1 MRVLTDPA
9 STPAA
14 PGAEALERRGLG
26 RRATW
31 AALPLALGLL
41 CATPWCGARPLP
53 ASERQVERTAPAVAR
68 TGRFAIA
75 PRFEGAESFAE
86 GLAAVRLGGKWG
98 FVDKHGR
105 MVIPPRF
112 NPDQPEYR
120 AGFSGGLAP
129 VNFTA
134 GGMGAKWGFIDATG
148 AMAIEPQF
156 QADGDNPPQ
165 FHEGLALI
173 RVGSKYGYIDNH
185 GDMVIAPVFDR
196 ASAFSDGLAAVNA
209 DGKEGYIN
217 ARGLWAIPPAFDT
230 ARPFSEGL
238 AVVTVGG
245 KDGLIDA
252 TGHMVVAPRYDW
264 LSNAMGGLVR
274 FADKGFEHLGD
285 NDEGDGDEGD
295 GDGHNEISDSG
306 AAMRPVAARAA
317 AMPRAAFGF
326 MDHNGHVVIPARF
339 DASFTNLLGG
349 NFSQGLA
356 PIEFSETPKGGGTL
370 KRFGYIDTQGRIAIP
385 PRFDAAD
392 AFSEGL
398 AAVRQGHKFG
408 YIDHQGHWIIPPRF
422 DEAAAFHDGLA
433 KVRVGERYGFIYR

>member
-148 AMAIEPQF
+148 AMAIEPRLAGTASGVAVCLQNF
-156 QADGDNPPQ
+156 LGAATTQIYGLIADGTMSP
-165 FHEGLALI
+165 
-173 RVGSKYGYIDNH
+173 
-185 GDMVIAPVFDR
+185 IAYV
-196 ASAFSDGLAAVNA
+196 ACSSAFMTMVCGA
-209 DGKEGYIN
+209 
-217 ARGLWAIPPAFDT
+217 T
-230 ARPFSEGL
+230 PFL
-238 AVVTVGG
+238 M
-245 KDGLIDA
+245 K
-252 TGHMVVAPRYDW
+252 R
-264 LSNAMGGLVR
+264 
-274 FADKGFEHLGD
+274 
-285 NDEGDGDEGD
+285 
-295 GDGHNEISDSG
+295 
-306 AAMRPVAARAA
+306 RAA
-317 AMPRAAFGF
+317 
-326 MDHNGHVVIPARF
+326 
-339 DASFTNLLGG
+339 
-349 NFSQGLA
+349 
-356 PIEFSETPKGGGTL
+356 
-370 KRFGYIDTQGRIAIP
+370 
-385 PRFDAAD
+385 
-392 AFSEGL
+392 
-398 AAVRQGHKFG
+398 
-408 YIDHQGHWIIPPRF
+408 
-422 DEAAAFHDGLA
+422 
-433 KVRVGERYGFIYR
+433 